1 MPNSMDYISS
11 GMVSEDFGIEQKP
24 ACMVFLHLNS
34 VGNGGGQKGHIPGLV
49 IRNALKES
57 HGYVKFPI

>member
-1 MPNSMDYISS
+1 MPSSMDYISS

-34 VGNGGGQKGHIPGLV
+34 VGNGGGRRGI
-49 IRNALKES
+49 
-57 HGYVKFPI
+57 FPDWSSVMP